1 MTDTSSIVS
10 LSGIVKRFGS
20 VTALHEISFDIA
32 RGEFFSLLGASGCGK
47 TTLLRI
53 LAGVEQPSD
62 GEILIDGQVMTRV
75 PANRRPS
82 NMVFQSYAI
91 FPHLNV
97 AENIGYGL
105 RNMSLT
111 RAEAADRVSEALRLV
126 KLDGLGNRNAHQ
138 LSGGQRQRVALARAL
153 VCRPKVLLLDE
164 PLSALDKNLR
174 VEMQH
179 ELRALQRSVGITFV
193 FVTHDQ
199 EEAMTLSDRI
209 AVMSG
214 GRVLQIDTPG
224 GLYQR
229 PNCREVAEFIGTMN
243 LFAGLV
249 VSGPGG
255 VITVKSDVGGLMQGL
270 PGDGT
275 ILPAQTPAFVALR
288 PERIRISADIPT
300 GVEPTNSLRGQVA
313 SVAYLGDRSH
323 YRIAVPGLPVP
334 VVVSASNAG
343 AAGPAVAPGDAVQL
357 SWDADAAIVLPQS

>member
-10 LSGIVKRFGS
+10 LSGIVKRFGGF
-20 VTALHEISFDIA
+20 TALHEISFEVA

-47 TTLLRI
+47 TTLLRL
-53 LAGVEQPSD
+53 LAGVEQPSG
-62 GEILIDGQVMTRV
+62 GEIRIDGQLMNGI
-75 PANRRPS
+75 PADRRPS

-105 RNMSLT
+105 RNMSLS
-111 RAEAADRVSEALRLV
+111 RAEAADRVSEALQMV

-229 PNCREVAEFIGTMN
+229 PNCREVAGFVGTMN
-243 LFAGLV
+243 LFAGVV
-249 VSGPGG
+249 VSGPGE
-255 VITVKSDVGGLMQGL
+255 VMTVRGDVGGLMQGRPGEGAVL
-270 PGDGT
+270 PKG
-275 ILPAQTPAFVALR
+275 TPAFVALR
-288 PERIRISADIPT
+288 PERIRVIADAAALAGT
-300 GVEPTNSLRGQVA
+300 MNSLRGQVT

-323 YRIAVPGLPVP
+323 TRIAVPGLPVP

-343 AAGPAVAPGDAVQL
+343 AAGPAIGPGDPVQL
-357 SWDADAAIVLPQS
+357 VWDADAAVVMPQS